1 MKRNR
6 FKRLINTF
14 VSNWRIMVVVIVLT
28 TISSYLLSAY
38 GLTKHYIT
46 NMNVI
51 ITDGSGNSDP
61 VNAATAVLLFRS
73 PNMYNTLNDGLETK
87 HTYEEYDNAFAVTQE
102 PGTGFLK
109 IEVDASTP
117 EKSLALA
124 NRYLDAM
131 PEVLGG
137 YIEKSGITIIS
148 EPVAPTTPVFPN
160 DGLFVLIGLAA
171 GVLIS
176 IIGIFIIWALDN
188 TITSAD
194 NLSEQYN
201 IPVLGELMD
210 FDTEIDYLGR

>member
-6 FKRLINTF
+6 FKRFINTF

-28 TISSYLLSAY
+28 TISGYLLSAY
-38 GLTKHYIT
+38 GLTKHYVT
-46 NMNVI
+46 NMDVI

-73 PNMYNTLNDGLETK
+73 PNMYNTLNDTLQTK
-87 HTYEEYDNAFAVTQE
+87 HTYEEYDNAFTVTQE

-109 IEVDASTP
+109 IQVDFPTP
-117 EKSLALA
+117 EKSYAMA
-124 NRYLDAM
+124 NRYLDVM

-148 EPVAPTTPVFPN
+148 EPVAPTAPVFPN
-160 DGLFVLIGLAA
+160 DGFFVLIGFAA
-171 GVLIS
+171 GVLLS